1 MAWRV
6 LAMRATATKR
16 GRTVRWTS
24 QRSVFYSRANRY
36 YRLLRLWKCGSV
48 FEVLFGGTA
57 NGMVIPKA
65 KVERARSPPPCVV
78 ANCFTFLHTGQMP
91 WQPNSKIQPWRKLIQ
106 HPPQAA
112 EGSRL
117 SLTFPSLCLTLP
129 ATNLSLLLRYCVR
142 MNLLAN
148 GNPPPVAA
156 SRAAIWLP
164 RCRTRSW
171 LQARSANW
179 LVECVACRI
188 WM

>member
-1 MAWRV
+1 MACTKDARHCN
-6 LAMRATATKR
+6 KR
-16 GRTVRWTS
+16 GRTVRWTFS
-24 QRSVFYSRANRY
+24 FYSRANRY
-36 YRLLRLWKCGSV
+36 YTLSTLVEGWKCIWGIIWWDCKRCD
-48 FEVLFGGTA
+48 
-57 NGMVIPKA
+57 MIPSPRLR
-65 KVERARSPPPCVV
+65 ERECPSSAMCCSQL
-78 ANCFTFLHTGQMP
+78 CFTFLHTGQMP
-91 WQPNSKIQPWRKLIQ
+91 WQQNSKIQPWRKLIQ
-106 HPPQAA
+106 HPPQAV